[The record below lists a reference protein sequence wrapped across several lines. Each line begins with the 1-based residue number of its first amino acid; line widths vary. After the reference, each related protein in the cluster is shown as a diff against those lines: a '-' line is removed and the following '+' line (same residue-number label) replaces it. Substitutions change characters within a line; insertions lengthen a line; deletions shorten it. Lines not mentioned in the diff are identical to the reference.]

1 VNRRRQFIAYLTVLH
16 LVFAALAAWM
26 LVDSLYWLL
35 PLELLFAASL
45 LTAVALTRR
54 LFRDAGFAHAGLQM
68 LKEHDFA
75 SRLREIGHEEIDELI
90 RLYNRM
96 MDSMR
101 EERTRLQEQHHFL
114 SHILRVSPSGIL
126 ILDFDGRVNT
136 VNPAAER
143 LLEVPA
149 GALAGARIDALPP
162 AGELTIGGRQLR
174 CHHGSFIDRGFP
186 RRFVLIEELT
196 EEIRRAERGAYEKLI
211 RVMAHEVNNSVTGVH
226 SLLTSSLNYSRE
238 LAEESRADFEHALAV
253 VIERTDR
260 LNQFMRQ
267 FADVF
272 RLPAPA
278 RQPEALLP
286 LLEHCVSLM
295 TSRPEA
301 SAVRWEWAVED
312 PGLTVS
318 MDRSQMEQA
327 FLNVIKNAVEAMPE
341 GGTVAIRVYARP
353 RPAVVIEDTGPDIAP
368 EALANLF
375 TPFFSTRPQGQ
386 GIGLTLVREI
396 LAGHGFDH
404 SLERPAGGP
413 TRFTVLLGQTP
424 GFGLQAPGNA
434 PGARSLWSVAR

>member
-1 VNRRRQFIAYLTVLH
+1 MNRRRQFIAYLTVLH

-26 LVDSLYWLL
+26 LVDSVFWLV

-126 ILDFDGRVNT
+126 ILDFDGRVST
-136 VNPAAER
+136 ANPAAER
-143 LLEVPA
+143 LLDVAP
-149 GALAGARIDALPP
+149 GALAAARLDALPP

-186 RRFVLIEELT
+186 RRFLLIEELT
-196 EEIRRAERGAYEKLI
+196 DEIRRAERSAYEKLI

-226 SLLTSSLNYSRE
+226 SLLSSSLNYSRE
-238 LAEESRADFEHALAV
+238 LAEDSRADFEHALSV
-253 VIERTDR
+253 IIERTDR

-267 FADVF
+267 FAAVF
-272 RLPAPA
+272 RLPPPVK
-278 RQPEALLP
+278 QPEAVVP

-295 TSRPEA
+295 ASRPDA
-301 SAVRWEWAVED
+301 SGVRWEWAVED
-312 PGLTVS
+312 PRLMVS
-318 MDRSQMEQA
+318 MDRGQMEQA
-327 FLNVIKNAVEAMPE
+327 FLNVIKNAIEAMPD
-341 GGTVAIRVYARP
+341 GGTIAIRVHSRP
-353 RPAVVIEDTGPDIAP
+353 RPAVVVEDSGPDIAP

-375 TPFFSTRPQGQ
+375 TPFFSTKPAGQ
-386 GIGLTLVREI
+386 GIGLTLVGEI
-396 LAGHGFDH
+396 LAGHGFDYA
-404 SLERPAGGP
+404 LERTDRGTTAF
-413 TRFTVLLGQTP
+413 RIAF
-424 GFGLQAPGNA
+424 
-434 PGARSLWSVAR
+434 R